1 MKTKTLV
8 WALILLLPLL
18 AGCPAQRALS
28 SEEEAMVGFW
38 HSAPA
43 LGGNTWGERYFFF
56 PDGRFA
62 FLYGQWPDES
72 QRDVSF
78 SGTWSVE
85 EQKLILTITEKVV
98 LEGGRV
104 VEDAV
109 GAQWQGAREK
119 KKQASPPEV
128 RTVTL
133 TSLID
138 DDIFPEHPLKKTTF
152 NGKGFWKIH
161 DDPKA
166 YIEQLK

>member
-1 MKTKTLV
+1 MKKRNGL
-8 WALILLLPLL
+8 LILALLLPLL
-18 AGCPAQRALS
+18 AGCPAQRTLS
-28 SEEEAMVGFW
+28 SEEEAFVGFW

-62 FLYGQWPDES
+62 FLYGEWPDEN

-78 SGTWSVE
+78 SGTWALE
-85 EQKLILTITEKVV
+85 EDKLILNITEKVF
-98 LEGGRV
+98 LEGGKV
-104 VEDAV
+104 IEDTV
-109 GAQWQGAREK
+109 GEKWQGAVEK
-119 KKQASPPEV
+119 TMRINPPKE

-133 TSLID
+133 TPLID

-152 NGKGFWKIH
+152 DGQSFWKTH
-161 DDPKA
+161 NDPEA

>member
-1 MKTKTLV
+1 MKKRNG
-8 WALILLLPLL
+8 LIILALLLPLL
-18 AGCPAQRALS
+18 AGCPAQRTLS
-28 SEEEAMVGFW
+28 SEEEAFVGFW

-62 FLYGQWPDES
+62 FLYGEWPDEN

-78 SGTWSVE
+78 SGTWALE
-85 EQKLILTITEKVV
+85 EDKLILTITKKVV

-104 VEDAV
+104 VEDAL
-109 GAQWQGAREK
+109 GAGWQDAVEK
-119 KKQASPPEV
+119 TVLMDPPEE

-133 TSLID
+133 IPLID

-152 NGKGFWKIH
+152 DGQPFWKTH
-161 DDPKA
+161 NDPEA